1 MLLPDEWHP
10 PCWEQGVLFYGPEDD
25 GRTEQD
31 RDVREAEARHLCMG
45 CVVRLRCLERAL
57 VHKERYGVWGGM
69 GEAER
74 HRFRAHLTAEGYN
87 DNDLPHGEELLAALR
102 SFYKSEGRPFA
113 LNKAM

>member
-1 MLLPDEWHP
+1 
-10 PCWEQGVLFYGPEDD
+10 
-25 GRTEQD
+25 
-31 RDVREAEARHLCMG
+31 
-45 CVVRLRCLERAL
+45 
-57 VHKERYGVWGGM
+57 M